1 MRTVINIILFF
12 GLSFVTYGQDL
23 TEIKASLEKI
33 MIDENGSYNSDNWY
47 YNPEI
52 ADIKEIKKETLKK
65 ALADYTLY
73 SVFLEGF
80 YSYHEKSSR
89 CFVLLNSDNGE
100 LKIIDPVWYKGISS
114 ELIKM
119 IIDYKFDSKEELQKF
134 IFELQEVLLIGS
146 EHNKSF
152 KNTVFSENKIAF
164 DLYDSYIEDRIWRKI
179 EIGIE
184 NNSIKYLNSTYPVNY
199 EKN

>member
-100 LKIIDPVWYKGISS
+100 LKIINLTVK
-114 ELIKM
+114 K
-119 IIDYKFDSKEELQKF
+119 
-134 IFELQEVLLIGS
+134 
-146 EHNKSF
+146 NF
-152 KNTVFSENKIAF
+152 KNSSSNYKKFCSLGRNIIRVLKIPFLAKTK
-164 DLYDSYIEDRIWRKI
+164 L
-179 EIGIE
+179 
-184 NNSIKYLNSTYPVNY
+184 LLTYTTPT
-199 EKN
+199 